1 MGKVIMSGVVPQLG
15 NSDKPGPSIALSEI
29 AIGSIIKVNENGSPV
44 EYYIAQRNY
53 EEALN
58 GSGRT
63 LLVRKPFAEKKTQ
76 TDAKEWL
83 TSTFVETLDDG
94 VKSIIG
100 ETKHYQSTFH
110 YNDPDN
116 GDDGDCKIDTVSAA
130 AFLLSINEFGK
141 NWANGGYVDGTIL
154 PIASVLRKTA
164 SSDDWQWTRSDVY
177 HAYTSCVVK
186 YESPG
191 YAQKAKSTFLAY
203 FRPAFTVPES
213 AVINS
218 NTLILKGGS

>member
-76 TDAKEWL
+76 PDAKEWL
-83 TSTFVETLDDG
+83 TSTFVESLDAG
-94 VKSIIG
+94 VQSIIG
-100 ETKHYQSTFH
+100 ETKHYQSTF
-110 YNDPDN
+110 YYDN
-116 GDDGDCKIDTVSAA
+116 SDDGDSGYRQIDTESAA
-130 AFLLSINEFGK
+130 AFLLSVYEFGK
-141 NWANGGYVDGTIL
+141 MTFNSRAGDGTIL
-154 PIASVLRKTA
+154 PIASILRKTPSA
-164 SSDDWQWTRSDVY
+164 DDWQWTRSETNHWNGANAVQ
-177 HAYTSCVVK
+177 

-191 YAQKAKSTFLAY
+191 VSEKAKNSYMAY